1 MNLTAQFEQSSFD
14 DSRNVLPKGVRSRE
28 ESKQAK
34 SHETSREAIG
44 RRNENQ
50 RLQGSKATAVVQRMT
65 RSRMKSV
72 SSQGSGSSSSSSSD
86 EESSS
91 GNALDFMKSNLSKEN
106 RGVKTGAKVMN
117 QQPYPVNKNAPVNPG
132 ALNKVIPR

>member
-1 MNLTAQFEQSSFD
+1 M
-14 DSRNVLPKGVRSRE
+14 PKGVRSRE

-50 RLQGSKATAVVQRMT
+50 RLPGLKATAVVQRMT

-72 SSQGSGSSSSSSSD
+72 SSQGSGSSSSTSSD

-106 RGVKTGAKVMN
+106 RGVKTGGAKVMN

-132 ALNKVIPR
+132 ALNKGIPR